1 MVTDTEHGRS
11 KTTILVVD
19 DDSAVRDSLKFL
31 LELEGFQVR
40 IYRNGEELLND
51 NNTPRDACLVIDQ
64 VMPGRPGLEIIDAIR
79 LRGGREPA
87 VLVVSEPSLMVRRG
101 AARRGVTVVEKPFLE
116 HTLIDVIRSAIARP
130 S

>member
-1 MVTDTEHGRS
+1 
-11 KTTILVVD
+11 
-19 DDSAVRDSLKFL
+19 
-31 LELEGFQVR
+31 
-40 IYRNGEELLND
+40 
-51 NNTPRDACLVIDQ
+51 
-64 VMPGRPGLEIIDAIR
+64 MPGRPGLEIIDAIR